1 MSPELIIWPMIIVA
15 LATWWIYI
23 PMGKARVAGVMSGK
37 TKVSVYRLNIDE
49 PEESLRFSNALRNQY
64 ETPTLFYAVCLAAFV
79 TDNANMLMIVL
90 AFAYALVKILHVSI
104 QITTNRIRYRRKV
117 FGLSWVI
124 LGLMWVG
131 LAAGLSG
138 II

>member
-1 MSPELIIWPMIIVA
+1 MSPELIIWPMIVVA
-15 LATWWIYI
+15 LVTWWIYI
-23 PMGKARVAGVMSGK
+23 PMSKARVAGVKSGDIK
-37 TKVSVYRLNIDE
+37 TSVYRLNIGE

-79 TDNANMLMIVL
+79 TDNANTLMIVL
-90 AFAYALVKILHVSI
+90 AFLYALAKVLHISI
-104 QITTNRIRYRRKV
+104 HITTNRLRYRRPV
-117 FGLSWVI
+117 FALSWVI